1 MTLTDNDE
9 REILQTLLEILRRT
23 NAHEVLDGIDE
34 TRRIGIEE
42 TLTDGEGSEL
52 KQVAR
57 TRRRPPNEREMLD
70 IVMERLNQRLVVLP
84 LLAASIQMRL
94 GSKDVQWRVDTEFSS
109 VDRFPDARLQDL
121 TPSGVEEIGRSF
133 RRVNV
138 LLGRSEEEA

>member
-9 REILQTLLEILRRT
+9 REILQTLLEILRRI
-23 NAHEVLDGIDE
+23 NAHEVLAGIDE

-84 LLAASIQMRL
+84 GL
-94 GSKDVQWRVDTEFSS
+94 GVC
-109 VDRFPDARLQDL
+109 
-121 TPSGVEEIGRSF
+121 
-133 RRVNV
+133 RR
-138 LLGRSEEEA
+138 